1 MHIKMLGLFAM
12 AHAVVLLT
20 ISFFV
25 LFSVRKLEK
34 EQGLKVFGYTVA
46 ALLWLVVLVVF
57 SFGVSKVLGSGKCEK
72 NMMMK
77 GPMSCMSKG
86 MMQGAPQM
94 SSDKPDSGEKD
105 R

>member
-1 MHIKMLGLFAM
+1 MHFKMLGLFAM

-46 ALLWLVVLVVF
+46 ALLWLAVLVVF
-57 SFGVSKVLGSGKCEK
+57 SAGACKVLGSGKCGK
-72 NMMMK
+72 DMMMK
-77 GPMSCMSKG
+77 RPMQCMAKG

-94 SSDKPDSGEKD
+94 PSEKSALEETD